1 MPLIPALRRESR
13 EALLSSKPASSTELR
28 SRMYRTI
35 QRNSK
40 KKKKEKEREKK
51 NLFKRQNIS
60 RHALLAAHETSDIG

>member
-40 KKKKEKEREKK
+40 KKKKGKREREEKP
-51 NLFKRQNIS
+51 F
-60 RHALLAAHETSDIG
+60 

>member
-40 KKKKEKEREKK
+40 KKKKRKKRERRKTFLK
-51 NLFKRQNIS
+51 DRTSPGMPYLQPM
-60 RHALLAAHETSDIG
+60 RHLT